1 MLFEARGASEVRSQA
16 PELCAVFACELVRP
30 IISVLRRSIG
40 GIALSFS
47 LILKEGSIIYELPMP
62 TFDQESIESSIDDA
76 VVDDYELPMPTFD
89 QESIESMCC
98 QVVTRT
104 MPKSITSNTFANS
117 IRLCISLAHTELLV
131 REIHQQLF
139 AEGFVEDPATARWQN
154 AATALHVPNF
164 YFG

>member
-30 IISVLRRSIG
+30 IISVLRRRIG
-40 GIALSFS
+40 GIVFSFS
-47 LILKEGSIIYELPMP
+47 LILKEGS
-62 TFDQESIESSIDDA
+62 SI
-76 VVDDYELPMPTFD
+76 YELPMPTFD

-98 QVVTRT
+98 QVVIRT

>member
-1 MLFEARGASEVRSQA
+1 
-16 PELCAVFACELVRP
+16 
-30 IISVLRRSIG
+30 
-40 GIALSFS
+40 
-47 LILKEGSIIYELPMP
+47 MP

-98 QVVTRT
+98 QVVIRT

-117 IRLCISLAHTELLV
+117 IRLCISIAHTELLV

-139 AEGFVEDPATARWQN
+139 AEGFVEDPATARWQK
-154 AATALHVPNF
+154 AATALHVPHF
-164 YFG
+164 YFGQFPFAKPVAPATCSLYDCACCEWPPRIVASLDAHSDRLAFAVELCS